1 MLSRTVLGAVIGA
14 VAGFG
19 FLSTMTLTG
28 RYCTFGSGR
37 PLCGHLPLL
46 IPLQFLFWV
55 AAAGMLVVA
64 GFRLLRQRRGW
75 WAAGAAAVLWVA
87 LVAAT
92 LYVIYE
98 HADLYQAE
106 RGPVITTA
114 AVVAAC
120 AAYAVAALAVGRA
133 QRC

>member
-19 FLSTMTLTG
+19 FLSTMTLTT
-28 RYCTFGSGR
+28 RYCNGGPGR
-37 PLCGHLPLL
+37 TLCGEPLVV
-46 IPLQFLFWV
+46 PLQFLFWI

-75 WAAGAAAVLWVA
+75 WAAGAAAVLWIV

-106 RGPVITTA
+106 RGPVIMTA
-114 AVVAAC
+114 AVVTAC
-120 AAYAVAALAVGRA
+120 VAYTAAALTVGRA
-133 QRC
+133 RRC